1 MPVFVSVSVL
11 ALSPFVARSSA
22 AAPFRVIVPALVKSV
37 CEFSRPPPSMS
48 IEIPAGTLPL
58 IG

>member
-1 MPVFVSVSVL
+1 MPVFVSVSVS

-22 AAPFRVIVPALVKSV
+22 PAPFRVIVPALVKSV
-37 CEFSRPPPSMS
+37 WEFSRPLASMS

-58 IG
+58 SG